1 LFTTIKKYISGNN
14 YFSRCDNEIIC
25 WDVRS
30 PGRILAV
37 VQRNV
42 ATSQRVQ
49 FDLSSDGIL
58 YSGNTNGLVTV
69 YNLNEAS
76 GENCPVGVKTSWRA
90 SVDCINGVSLHPTLP
105 MVATGSGQRH
115 FEISDDEDDED
126 DDSEDSECC
135 LKMWWLSPKRNCDL
149 EVESH

>member
-1 LFTTIKKYISGNN
+1 MFC
-14 YFSRCDNEIIC
+14 RCDNEIIC

-76 GENCPVGVKTSWRA
+76 GENCPVGVKMSWKA
-90 SVDCINGVSLHPTLP
+90 SDDCTNGVSLHPTLP
-105 MVATGSGQRH
+105 MIATGSGQRH
-115 FEISDDEDDED
+115 FDFSDDEDDE
-126 DDSEDSECC
+126 SQDSECC
-135 LKMWWLSPKRNCDL
+135 LKMWWLSPKRNCDQ
-149 EVESH
+149 EVESQNDDSMCIESAIQT